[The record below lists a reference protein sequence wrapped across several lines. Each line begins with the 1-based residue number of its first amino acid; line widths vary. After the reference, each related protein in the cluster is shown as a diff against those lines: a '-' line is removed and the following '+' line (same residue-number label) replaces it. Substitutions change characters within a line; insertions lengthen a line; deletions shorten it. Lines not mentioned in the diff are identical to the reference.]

1 MSVGGVPT
9 KDYAME
15 PSTPT
20 GLPAP
25 CYRVSVVP
33 GAIDVS
39 ARLKTPEEIHDLMKV
54 LRASLLILSKTDDD
68 VDASMKHRVAAIR
81 AASRQQ

>member
-20 GLPAP
+20 GFAAP

-33 GAIDVS
+33 GAIEVN
-39 ARLKTPEEIHDLMKV
+39 ARLKTPEEIRDLMKV
-54 LRASLLILSKTDDD
+54 LRASILILSKSDDD
-68 VDASMKHRVAAIR
+68 VDASVTHRVAAIR

>member
-1 MSVGGVPT
+1 M
-9 KDYAME
+9 
-15 PSTPT
+15 STPT

-39 ARLKTPEEIHDLMKV
+39 AHLKTPEEIHDLMKV
-54 LRASLLILSKTDDD
+54 LRASLLILGTDED